1 MLLQTTGSWMVI
13 SVLVAGGVRRYRPI
27 TNENGEA
34 IAVASPLLQPGN
46 ARPDCGFHFREL

>member
-1 MLLQTTGSWMVI
+1 MVI

-34 IAVASPLLQPGN
+34 IAMASPLLQPGN